1 MFADLLDFIH
11 ENSLG
16 GQDKSA
22 SRIEQNIASQIRKH
36 SSGELADLARV
47 ATPATLDSTL
57 GVPQMP
63 DFHHA
68 VNEGTLLTEPWT
80 MIPIRAF
87 TKAGLIFLD
96 AAEELSSST
105 GGFVQ
110 DGDGDSFTRNVEQ
123 AEDCIKGLWLLGKK
137 SDMARKIAETLS
149 GALVRL
155 RDGL

>member
-1 MFADLLDFIH
+1 
-11 ENSLG
+11 
-16 GQDKSA
+16 
-22 SRIEQNIASQIRKH
+22 
-36 SSGELADLARV
+36 
-47 ATPATLDSTL
+47 
-57 GVPQMP
+57 MP

-96 AAEELSSST
+96 AAEELARLPEV
-105 GGFVQ
+105 FVQ
-110 DGDGDSFTRNVEQ
+110 DGDGFARNVEQ

-155 RDGL
+155 RDGFDI